1 MRGVVRDR
9 PLGTSGTAPGMLSRG
24 RVPLWSGPLH
34 AGPGSTAPSDR
45 AAGQDV
51 ANINI
56 SAIFDTTVLE
66 LFAEIILTAYS
77 FGKRY
82 TRI

>member
-1 MRGVVRDR
+1 MLPWFDPVH
-9 PLGTSGTAPGMLSRG
+9 SGS
-24 RVPLWSGPLH
+24 
-34 AGPGSTAPSDR
+34 GSTAASDPV
-45 AAGQDV
+45 AGQDV